1 MNSDLRS
8 LMSFQS
14 RSISILYGGFMKYL
28 NRSLFRIIFA
38 TFGSLLLFPTVSI
51 ANPDQARSY
60 LEEAIYNEL
69 PDYGLSGR
77 PYIGSI
83 TSGQSTSRLVR
94 LRSGVEYAFMAACDG
109 YCSDIDLFLYDRTG
123 ALVDS
128 DEGFDD
134 YPLIT
139 YEPFNTS
146 NYRLVVRMYNCSDSA
161 CGYAVGTL
169 TR

>member
-1 MNSDLRS
+1 
-8 LMSFQS
+8 
-14 RSISILYGGFMKYL
+14 MKYL
-28 NRSLFRIIFA
+28 NRSLFRTIFA
-38 TFGSLLLFPTVSI
+38 TFGSLLLFPTASI

-77 PYIGSI
+77 PYTGSI

-94 LRSGVEYAFMAACDG
+94 LRSGVEYAFMAACDD

-128 DEGFDD
+128 DEGSDD

-139 YEPFNTS
+139 YLPVSSS
-146 NYRLVVRMYNCSDSA
+146 NYRLVVRMYSCSNGS
-161 CGYAVGTL
+161 CGYAVSIL
-169 TR
+169 SR